1 MSDELIKEF
10 RCVSPDGVECLYEL
24 YYEKG
29 EYSINETFKTE
40 SDGYWGDTWYIEQ
53 PLTRIEAVNGFNSLM
68 EIKKHAR
75 IL

>member
-24 YYEKG
+24 YYEEG
-29 EYSINETFKTE
+29 EYSINETFHTAE
-40 SDGYWGDTWYIEQ
+40 DGYWGDTLYIDEK
-53 PLTRIEAVNGFNSLM
+53 LTRIEAVNGFNDLM
-68 EIKKHAR
+68 EIKQHDR